1 MKNTK
6 IYSFEFNFRNFIY
19 FAFLISVLLFLLICE
34 RDINCC
40 FFLLFSLVFFK
51 QFVLVLVCI
60 CKHELC
66 VNNTIHVTVS
76 AVIILCG
83 YGYIFIKQDDGNVY
97 IVVINNMG
105 MALIK

>member
-1 MKNTK
+1 M
-6 IYSFEFNFRNFIY
+6 
-19 FAFLISVLLFLLICE
+19 
-34 RDINCC
+34 
-40 FFLLFSLVFFK
+40 
-51 QFVLVLVCI
+51 CI